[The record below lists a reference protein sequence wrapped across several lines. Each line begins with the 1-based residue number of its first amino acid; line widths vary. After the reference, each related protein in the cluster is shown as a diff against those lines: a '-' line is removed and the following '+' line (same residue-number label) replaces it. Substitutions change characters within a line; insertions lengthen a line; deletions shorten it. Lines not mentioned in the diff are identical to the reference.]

1 MFQQFVVQ
9 PIFNLLVFIYS
20 IIPGHNFGI
29 ALIVFTVVV
38 RLCMWPL
45 VKKQLHQ
52 TKITRALQPE
62 LKRIKKE
69 AAGDRQKESVKMM
82 ELYKEKGVNPFGT
95 IPILIVQMI
104 VLIGLYT
111 GLNKVIRDPHQIY
124 NFAYGFMQNT
134 AWLQHL
140 ATDIKAFDNTLFGL
154 VDLARPAIGAKGFY
168 LPAFLLVV
176 ASAGM
181 QLITSKQIMP
191 TGKDAPKFRD
201 ILRGASDGK
210 QADAADVNAA
220 VGRFT
225 VYMIPAMVFF
235 FTINLAAALSLYWLV
250 GSIVAFFQQRAV
262 LGQDETEMEALADAP
277 SGKIG
282 RDVSNIAEAEIVS
295 SPQNQN
301 TQTAK
306 KKKKGGN
313 KRRR

>member
-1 MFQQFVVQ
+1 MFQTFVVQ

-69 AAGDRQKESVKMM
+69 AAGDRQKESVMMM

-95 IPILIVQMI
+95 IPILIVQMV

-111 GLNKVIRDPHQIY
+111 GLNKVIHDPHQIY
-124 NFAYGFMQNT
+124 NFAYGFLQNT
-134 AWLQHL
+134 AWLKHL
-140 ATDIKAFDNTLFGL
+140 ADNIAAFDNTLFGL
-154 VDLARPAIGAKGFY
+154 VDLARPALGPKGFY

-176 ASAGM
+176 GSAGM

-201 ILRGASDGK
+201 ILKSAGEGQ

-250 GSIVAFFQQRAV
+250 GSLVAYFQQRAV
-262 LGQDETEMEALADAP
+262 LGQDEQEMEALADAP
-277 SGKIG
+277 NGKNG
-282 RDVSNIAEAEIVS
+282 RDLSNIAEAEIVS
-295 SPQNQN
+295 SPQNKN
-301 TQTAK
+301 NSN
-306 KKKKGGN
+306 KKKKGGK

>member
-29 ALIVFTVVV
+29 ALIVFTIIV

-69 AAGDRQKESVKMM
+69 AAGDRQKESVMMM

-95 IPILIVQMI
+95 IPILIVQMV

-111 GLNKVIRDPHQIY
+111 GLAKVIQDPHQIY
-124 NFAYGFMQNT
+124 NFAYGFLQNT
-134 AWLQHL
+134 SWLKHV
-140 ATDIKAFDNTLFGL
+140 ADNIAAFDNTLFGV
-154 VDLARPAIGAKGFY
+154 VDLARPAIGSKGFY

-191 TGKDAPKFRD
+191 AGKDAPKFRD
-201 ILRGASDGK
+201 ILKQASEGQ

-225 VYMIPAMVFF
+225 VYMIPAMVFI
-235 FTINLAAALSLYWLV
+235 FTINLAAALSLYWFV
-250 GSIVAFFQQRAV
+250 GSAVAYFQQRAV
-262 LGQDETEMEALADAP
+262 LGQDEKEMEALADAP
-277 SGKIG
+277 NGKTG
-282 RDVSNIAEAEIVS
+282 RDVSKIAEAEIVS
-295 SPQNQN
+295 TPQNQKN
-301 TQTAK
+301 TTK
-306 KKKKGGN
+306 KKKKGGK